1 MEKLI
6 NNSLLP
12 SSFYLDHDVVK
23 IAKKLL
29 GKYVFTYSN
38 NQLTGGMIVETEAYS
53 GTDDKACHAYKGIP
67 TKRTE
72 PMFENGG
79 IAYVYLCYGMHFL
92 LNVVTNK
99 KNIPHAVLIR
109 AIEPKIGLD
118 IMLKRR
124 NKKIID
130 RTLTAGPG
138 ALSQALNITKK
149 DNYKSFLSSSI
160 WIEDKNIIINDEDII
175 SSKRI
180 GVSYAKEDALLP
192 WRFRIKNNNW
202 TSFPK

>member
-6 NNSLLP
+6 DNSLLP

-23 IAKKLL
+23 ISKQLL
-29 GKYVFTYSN
+29 GKYIFTNHN
-38 NQLTGGMIVETEAYS
+38 NQLTGGMIVETEAYA
-53 GTDDKACHAYKGIP
+53 GTKDKACHAYNGKP
-67 TKRTE
+67 TKRTA
-72 PMFENGG
+72 PMFEKGG

-92 LNVVTNK
+92 LNVVTNI

-109 AIEPKIGLD
+109 AIEPKIGVD
-118 IMLKRR
+118 IMLIRR
-124 NKKIID
+124 NKKRID

-138 ALSQALNITKK
+138 SLSQALNITKK
-149 DNYKSFLSSSI
+149 DNFKSFFSPSI
-160 WIEDKNIIINDEDII
+160 WIEDKKIIINEDDII